1 MGFLLEGICGFGQ
14 SYSLKE
20 EFRNSCGNYVK
31 VNDFEPCNG
40 EYVAKLQL
48 TSAQMDYG
56 DFFIVSNQTT
66 TQGLTYGDGIGRQDW
81 GDKFFYI
88 SLSCDSYPCFV
99 YVKISST
106 GSISATKT
114 APSCGA
120 TITGSPEISANFTK
134 ICENSYPTLTVD
146 PSSFTEISPEYTA
159 KRYWYLGD
167 ARLDTTA
174 NKPSIIAS
182 RAGTY
187 TYRVDIGS
195 PATAKKTSN
204 SITIGT
210 RTGTATI
217 IPDKDEPTLSS
228 ITLSSL
234 VGGTPAPVTI
244 SPKIDNPCGTTAYT
258 ITASL
263 SPTESVL
270 SDGNFSINDNDG
282 SFEISGI
289 YSTASNAEYNGTL
302 YLKSDGLT
310 TVAIPLRGTIA
321 TPLTSVSVADCEPIG
336 GAAGEYVATV
346 VGGVPPLSYD
356 WYVNGSKVATTSVPK
371 YRPAS
376 TPSSLYCVVTDYSG
390 TSEESDP
397 VSSLGLVNV
406 GGEGH
411 IQTLQDLFLCNGKYY
426 FKGKTTQNNNIRFA
440 IQNGGNYTNAFNIT
454 GEHLTK
460 NNSWRNGSANIPVYE
475 ITGIDQNVIFYC
487 VIDEAANTIAYL
499 PGNTVLDCEV
509 RITDSVL
516 TASRLAFCN
525 ANDEITLTASA
536 TMNNPARCYPQYVWY
551 KNGMEIQSGDD
562 NTITATVDDAG
573 YYSCKIYVNGSTFIE
588 TEEISLAT
596 PAPSIALSERTLTI
610 ESQKGENL
618 PTMVIHPRVV
628 GSCTPE
634 MDDFEVTGPFNVVDN
649 GDGTYSVTPTYTNK
663 EITDDP
669 YEGTITFKT
678 LAVDGVSYITKTEQ
692 LRGYVFPCSG
702 GEITTFDFDTDG
714 HSIGDESNGITLSTT
729 MTQTTDGNKYKED
742 KYILSSGSTKF
753 NNTVAMDGI
762 SGNAIQFGQSSADET
777 TVLTLSGLYS
787 DIKYKISMIAG
798 ANISEGDYNYI
809 IKIGSHEEL
818 FRRHQNGDGIKDPGR
833 RISAVITNATN
844 VNITVQKVLSGSSN
858 DRTYSYFDDIKIEKL
873 CPPTVTVDL
882 TEGAPCAGSGTFT
895 ATVSG
900 TGPFTYQWYVNNTL
914 KEKIEEAEATAGTL
928 NTWTCSDNLVTNDKV
943 KCVVTDANGLSDES
957 NAYNIS
963 CLGITPTL
971 SASEVCI
978 GSDVTAKITAAEK
991 ASIESTGEATYQWFK
1006 GSTAKS
1012 AASKTYNDLALVG
1025 VLATDEG
1032 SYTLHVTKS
1041 DGITYI
1047 SGAVVLTITKPA
1059 FDVNKTSLGLT
1070 SGNSYSET
1078 VTVSNKNSCYDNEHG
1093 ATALFNGADAT
1104 KFEISNSGDVYTASL
1119 VSAAQSVAGVY
1130 TTDLIMYDR
1139 DDSNKKT
1146 IAVTATVPLNVSEP
1160 ASERPCVAE
1169 VGFTSTVSGTRA
1181 GATYTWYVNN
1191 VEDASGS
1198 IAASTS
1204 STEIAFHPSTDL
1216 GVNDVVKLTVE
1227 TNDGLTQTVT
1237 KTITSC
1243 GPLTTFTTSLPSF
1256 SNGKEY
1262 TVCQGQSATL
1272 AFTPKHENATGYTL
1286 SFQWYKDGVA
1296 IAGATTASYTV
1307 NPVLEGEHTYKLV
1320 ANLTNGGT
1328 VFDNS
1333 VTVKLNG
1340 VSGAYSID
1348 DVKGCGGES
1357 ISFVEKNN
1365 EVGLHWKAAGDSY
1378 SVAGST
1384 SNLIETE
1391 QTFPSG
1397 SSRTYYFAY
1406 KSELGNSYC
1415 RETSAT
1421 ATGYSDDFIKATSIN
1436 ASTTSYICKY
1446 ATDKTGITDMT
1457 VSVTNCTGGAP
1468 AESPTYQWYRT
1479 TVKNSIEGAEEIT
1492 GEITGESGATL
1503 DKSLISTDDDG
1514 IYYYFCKITS
1524 GVNTIYSDFW
1534 YLRVFPAPEPPV
1546 IEDAAMANGQYYI
1559 VPVDNLELKQVDP
1572 NDPENDDWDNK
1583 KWRKGDSF
1591 AINWTG
1597 IKTYKARYLTT
1608 TVNITGIG
1616 PAYFN
1621 CHSEVV
1627 DFQVWAGDNV
1637 DVIEASTTFA
1647 DATVCRND
1655 TENQP
1660 HWHIQGASEWGMN
1673 NLTYTWYRTKTNTTT
1688 GGVVVSN
1695 EASYNPPIDSVGTY
1709 YYYCIIGYSG
1719 RTATK
1724 TVGPHSVT
1732 VNGMNGLDIED
1743 QYFCPDGTTSLFFE
1757 YDDATYDVKW
1767 GDKINRLT
1775 LPSRSAGDTD
1785 PIVHPGLKAT
1795 AGMGAKK
1802 FYFAVTETPG
1812 SGCVTIDSAT
1822 AYIRDDMS
1830 TYILTESL
1838 ESAEVCEGDEPTLS
1852 VNAEYCVNGA
1862 GTGAVELTFTW
1873 YRNTTGEID
1882 DAVSEVVKTEK
1893 MNSGYTSNYVPSD
1906 HSGTEYYYYCKI
1918 TGKVGA
1924 TALTESYSSVSKVIV
1939 HPTPIIDVVTVP
1951 AIDESSKEIETYCT
1965 GDIKFTA
1972 KDGFVGYVWQSGTYD
1987 GSTFTPATN
1996 AASAVA
2002 GHTFQ
2007 PDCNALTQ
2015 PTGFRIAVED
2025 VYGCPKDTVIQLNI
2039 HPLGATYYY
2048 CGPKSGDSYS
2058 GEAVWGLN
2066 DVSNWHTNQNCTGD
2080 SPADFDHPACVY
2092 IIDNNSTSGSPWTV
2106 ELKAGQTWNISGAGS
2121 RVQVGDGTWER
2132 ISSNVGGATAKS
2144 DWKDGI
2150 NYKME
2155 FFSTL
2160 ESDDVTEKFSAV
2172 SNYDFRSDAKGFKVS
2187 GTMNCNNGVV
2197 IDVTSGGALEI
2208 ATDAGNP
2215 AIGNCDIDW
2224 YNPKEG
2230 GNGYDP
2236 NASTSYNV
2244 WAVPGSSVTYSGTGV
2259 RAIQPVS
2266 YSQLYIENTSTG
2278 AEFPDDYVEVKQ
2290 VMNVSNPSNVSTTGD
2305 VHYVGALE
2313 QTIAPIEYKELVLDN
2328 VSKKTMG
2335 GDVKVTE
2342 QLYISPSAKLGGG
2355 NDYNVMTITAT
2366 GENAVVYKGKF
2377 EAGNSIFEYV
2387 GEGETT
2393 VAAMPYYTLALTDVD
2408 VDRSETDGVV
2418 SLTSITPNPSMGSP
2432 RTLSTDGIV
2441 GVAGN
2446 MYTSSTASYTVDGS
2460 TVEFNGDAQQEIP
2473 EFTFYNLAINNTSVE
2488 NNTTSSMDNL
2498 NTVVIGG
2505 NVEVT
2510 NQLLL
2515 QKGILYTDNYAD
2527 GQDAYHNPIPRYSL
2541 KVTNTAADAVGTG
2554 HFTSTQDAAFIVGTL
2569 ERSLPANANGSN
2581 VTTVYEFPMGN
2592 FSKYYMPLEMS
2603 KLTTTGTSSVK
2614 VSAKDGVAG
2623 SAMNSPLQALDHS
2636 KFWTID
2642 GVGGYSSASVSIE
2655 SQDNLGEYN
2664 SVAYAQQREGVFET
2678 AYGTVNGKAIEHSND
2693 ATTSFSVGS
2702 GVVTFGKRLSTPHT
2716 YYYDCSKTPDADITD
2731 INSWWTGE
2739 RGTGTR
2745 ATSFNEDDATWI
2757 IECNAT
2763 VSTNPLSITGSNV
2776 VVILEENARLNVNNT
2791 TAFASFRQVE
2801 GSMVNISAQKQFT
2814 VYGTHEVGHYAGVNN
2829 YGTFNTYSKTFAIDY
2844 GAFVNNYSEGTWNM
2858 YNSALQVS
2866 SSDGSSNSKSGHVV
2880 NYGNINMTNSSLYV
2894 SGRFTDVKNEDGAVW
2909 IIDNTMSANNKSV
2922 VFDNVEFRVNNNS
2935 NQYVSMECGSAFY
2948 VKHSDMTIWYGG
2960 MEDNDAFINGD
2971 IIVEDGNMLVRRKAQ
2986 GGGNMNIV
2994 GGGCGSIYLLD
3005 TDGSG
3010 DGILTIQGSGGS
3022 RFNVD
3027 GTVYAMGVVTQGG
3040 SGDEIH
3046 VRDGGFLFIG
3056 NLGATLSQYSWVF
3069 TIKVEEGGTLNYCG
3083 NRTAMGDNVG
3093 SNAGTLNY
3101 AESFY
3106 ESGLDNPIN
3115 QGDFSNISGYIH
3127 ALYSDNEA
3135 CMADYNARTK
3145 NEVNALLPVEL
3156 TMLYGI
3162 CIDENT
3168 VELRWQTASETNND
3182 YFTILRSFDGI
3193 NFEEIGI
3200 VMGAGTT
3207 TEFHNYEY
3215 YDTDEKEGV
3224 VYYKLRQTDFDG
3236 NTTESKVIAVQT
3248 CGKNAHFKI
3257 KQDEIEV
3264 FFRNPQANY
3273 VVITSI
3279 TGQIFYSKKFT
3290 NVEEARIAVPQRKG
3304 IYIISVIDNKQITS
3318 EKFIR

>member
-1 MGFLLEGICGFGQ
+1 MKTNSIRKELNEFILAFVFFLTIVGCVFGQ
-14 SYSLKE
+14 TTVTISAQQGAGSFSSVENCGTKYFAKFKTDRYTGPCIIIQINGNNCSYSCSGTL
-20 EFRNSCGNYVK
+20 GNTT
-31 VNDFEPCNG
+31 FS
-40 EYVAKLQL
+40 KL
-48 TSAQMDYG
+48 SDGYYG
-56 DFFIVSNQTT
+56 DYSHSVGDEFDAYVIVNTS
-66 TQGLTYGDGIGRQDW
+66 
-81 GDKFFYI
+81 
-88 SLSCDSYPCFV
+88 
-99 YVKISST
+99 
-106 GSISATKT
+106 GSGSVEFSRSK
-114 APSCGA
+114 PNCGA
-120 TITGSPEISANFTK
+120 EISGKPAITSTSSQY
-134 ICENSYPTLTVD
+134 CPLSVPVLSVT
-146 PSSFTEISPEYTA
+146 PSSFSTSGTTSPYPLKKWYKGENPINEANPDASYIVDGPGTYSYRVKVAADKDWVKSNEITITQPT
-159 KRYWYLGD
+159 G
-167 ARLDTTA
+167 T
-174 NKPSIIAS
+174 PSIV
-182 RAGTY
+182 T
-187 TYRVDIGS
+187 DIDEINLFSLKDGD
-195 PATAKKTSN
+195 PA
-204 SITIGT
+204 
-210 RTGTATI
+210 
-217 IPDKDEPTLSS
+217 E
-228 ITLSSL
+228 
-234 VGGTPAPVTI
+234 VTI
-244 SPKIDNPCGTTAYT
+244 TSSVENTCGTHT

-263 SPTESVL
+263 SPDSDVL
-270 SDGNFSINDNDG
+270 SDEKFSITAKGNG
-282 SFEISGI
+282 SFTIDNT
-289 YSTASNAEYNGTL
+289 YSTASDAEFTGTL
-302 YLKSDGLT
+302 YLKSAGLT
-310 TVAIPLRGTIA
+310 TVSIPLRGTIV

-336 GAAGEYVATV
+336 GEPGEYVATV

-371 YRPAS
+371 YKPAS

-390 TSEESDP
+390 APQTSNTVTGERVEVKFGDASWTTLKFCGEHQYVYTGTISGHDQGQFQIKINGGDNKINEYTKTTSGPGVWANDYYTNYLNDGGTTYTYYFVINTSEKTVYVTRDP
-397 VSSLGLVNV
+397 
-406 GGEGH
+406 
-411 IQTLQDLFLCNGKYY
+411 
-426 FKGKTTQNNNIRFA
+426 
-440 IQNGGNYTNAFNIT
+440 NY
-454 GEHLTK
+454 
-460 NNSWRNGSANIPVYE
+460 
-475 ITGIDQNVIFYC
+475 C
-487 VIDEAANTIAYL
+487 
-499 PGNTVLDCEV
+499 DCET
-509 RITDSVL
+509 RITTPVL
-516 TASRLAFCN
+516 TATQMAFCN
-525 ANDEITLTASA
+525 ANDIITLTASA
-536 TMNNPARCYPQYVWY
+536 TTNNPAPCYPQYVWY
-551 KNGMEIQSGDD
+551 KNGSVVKSGDE
-562 NTITATVDDAG
+562 NTITASIDDAG

-588 TEEISLAT
+588 TEEISLST
-596 PAPSIALSERTLTI
+596 PAPSIALSERTLTL

-618 PTMVIHPRVV
+618 PTKVINPRVV

-634 MDDFEVTGPFNVVDN
+634 FADFEVTGPFNVVDN
-649 GDGTYSVTPTYTNK
+649 HDGTYSVTPTYTNK
-663 EITDDP
+663 EVTDDP
-669 YEGTITFKT
+669 YTGTITFKT
-678 LAVDGVSYITKTEQ
+678 LAVDGVSYITKTEE

-702 GEITTFDFDTDG
+702 GEIATFDFDAISSFDQQGRMT
-714 HSIGDESNGITLSTT
+714 SNGITISTI
-729 MTQTTDGNKYKED
+729 MEELLNSNSADYSD
-742 KYILSSGSTKF
+742 KYRISNTPFFQNADPLNGVSGKAFLVSQ
-753 NNTVAMDGI
+753 G
-762 SGNAIQFGQSSADET
+762 SASET
-777 TVLTLSGLYS
+777 TVLTISGLS
-787 DIKYKISMIAG
+787 PDLKYKISMVAG
-798 ANISEGDYNYI
+798 SNAQYGDYQYA
-809 IKIGSHEEL
+809 IKLGSTTET
-818 FRRHQNGDGIKDPGR
+818 FNRIQNGGTYPSYTPAKEGAKIMTS
-833 RISAVITNATN
+833 IITSVSS
-844 VNITVQKVLSGSSN
+844 VNITVGKEKLGGDPVN
-858 DRTYSYFDDIKIEKL
+858 RTYSYFDDIKIEKL
-873 CPPTVTVDL
+873 CPPTVSVDL

-914 KEKIEEAEATAGTL
+914 KETIEEAEATSGTL

-1006 GSTAKS
+1006 GAIAKS
-1012 AASKTYNDLALVG
+1012 AASKTYSDLALVG

-1059 FDVNKTSLGLT
+1059 FDVNKTSLSLT

-1078 VTVSNKNSCYDNEHG
+1078 VTVSNKNSCYDN
-1093 ATALFNGADAT
+1093 ATALFNGADAA
-1104 KFEISNSGDVYTASL
+1104 KFEVSRSGDVYTASL

-1216 GVNDVVKLTVE
+1216 DVNDVVKLTVE

-1243 GPLTTFTTSLPSF
+1243 GPLTTFTTSLPGF

-1262 TVCQGQSATL
+1262 IVCSGLSTTL
-1272 AFTPKHENATGYTL
+1272 SFTPHHENATGYTP

-1296 IAGATTASYTV
+1296 IAGATTATYTV
-1307 NPVLEGEHTYKLV
+1307 NPVFADEHTYKLV
-1320 ANLTNGGT
+1320 AKLTNGGT

-1357 ISFVEKNN
+1357 INFVEKNN
-1365 EVGLHWKAAGDSY
+1365 EVGVHWKVAGGSY
-1378 SVAGST
+1378 SGTGTT
-1384 SNLIETE
+1384 SNLIETG

-1421 ATGYSDDFIKATSIN
+1421 ATGYGSDYIKITS
-1436 ASTTSYICKY
+1436 APPSRLMICKY
-1446 ATDKTGITDMT
+1446 DNENNLVLSPD
-1457 VSVTNCTGGAP
+1457 VSVTVADCEGNTP
-1468 AESPTYQWYRT
+1468 AGPVSYQWYRT
-1479 TVKNSIEGAEEIT
+1479 TIENAIDGAEEIT
-1492 GEITGESGATL
+1492 GATSATL
-1503 DKSLISTDDDG
+1503 DKNLVDVSEVG
-1514 IYYYFCKITS
+1514 RFYYFCKVTS
-1524 GVNTIYSDFW
+1524 GDMEIYSASW
-1534 YLRVFPAPEPPV
+1534 YLRVLPAPEAPV
-1546 IEDAAMANGQYYI
+1546 VEDAAMRNGQYYI
-1559 VPVDNLELKQVDP
+1559 VPIDGLQLKYG
-1572 NDPENDDWDNK
+1572 DDSFTTY
-1583 KWRKGDSF
+1583 RKGDQF
-1591 AINWTG
+1591 EVNWGTPEG
-1597 IKTYKARYLTT
+1597 TVRTYHARYALRTSDDE
-1608 TVNITGIG
+1608 VNFT
-1616 PAYFN
+1616 
-1621 CHSEVV
+1621 CHSEET
-1627 DFQVWAGDNV
+1627 DFYVWAGYNV
-1637 DVIEASTTFA
+1637 NYISESTTFA

-1673 NLTYTWYRTKTNTTT
+1673 NLTYTWYRTKTSATT

-1743 QYFCPDGTTSLFFE
+1743 SYFCPDGSQVSFS
-1757 YDDATYDVKW
+1757 YADDTYPVYW
-1767 GDKINRLT
+1767 GNRMDRLNSAMNSRAAGSTDALEVYGMTASSDK
-1775 LPSRSAGDTD
+1775 AGNSYKHYFKVTD
-1785 PIVHPGLKAT
+1785 GN
-1795 AGMGAKK
+1795 
-1802 FYFAVTETPG
+1802 
-1812 SGCVTIDSAT
+1812 GCVTIDSAT
-1822 AYIRDDMS
+1822 AHIRDDLS

-1893 MNSGYTSNYVPSD
+1893 MSSGYTSNYVPSD

-1918 TGKVGA
+1918 TGKVDA

-1951 AIDESSKEIETYCT
+1951 AITNEVIETYCT

-1996 AASAVA
+1996 AASAVS
-2002 GHTFQ
+2002 GHSFQ

-2080 SPADFDHPACVY
+2080 SPSDFDHPACVY

-2172 SNYDFRSDAKGFKVS
+2172 SNYDFRSDAKGFKIS

-2197 IDVTSGGALEI
+2197 IDVTSGSALEI

-2215 AIGNCDIDW
+2215 AIGNCAIDW

-2278 AEFPDDYVEVKQ
+2278 AVFPDDYVEVKQ

-2393 VAAMPYYTLALTDVD
+2393 VAAMPYYSLALTDVD
-2408 VDRSETDGVV
+2408 VVRTETDGVV
-2418 SLTSITPNPSMGSP
+2418 SLTSVTPNPSMGSP

-2603 KLTTTGTSSVK
+2603 KLTTTGASSVK

-2745 ATSFNEDDATWI
+2745 ATSFTEDDATWI

-2829 YGTFNTYSKTFAIDY
+2829 YGTFDTYSKTFAIDY
-2844 GAFVNNYSEGTWNM
+2844 GAFVNNYFEGTWNM

-3027 GTVYAMGVVTQGG
+3027 GTVYAMGIVTQGG

-3273 VVITSI
+3273 VVITSV

-3304 IYIISVIDNKQITS
+3304 IYIISVIDSKQITS

>member
-1 MGFLLEGICGFGQ
+1 MKTNSIRKELNEFILAFVFFLTIVGCVFGQ
-14 SYSLKE
+14 TTVTISAQQGAGSFSSVENCGTKYFAKFKTDRYTGPCIIIQINGNNCSYSCSGTL
-20 EFRNSCGNYVK
+20 GNTT
-31 VNDFEPCNG
+31 FS
-40 EYVAKLQL
+40 KL
-48 TSAQMDYG
+48 SDGYYG
-56 DFFIVSNQTT
+56 DYSHSVGDEFDAYVIVNTS
-66 TQGLTYGDGIGRQDW
+66 
-81 GDKFFYI
+81 
-88 SLSCDSYPCFV
+88 
-99 YVKISST
+99 
-106 GSISATKT
+106 GSGSVEFSRSK
-114 APSCGA
+114 PNCGA
-120 TITGSPEISANFTK
+120 EISGKPAITSTSSQY
-134 ICENSYPTLTVD
+134 CPLSVPVLSVT
-146 PSSFTEISPEYTA
+146 PSSFSTSGTTSPYPLKKWYKGENPINEANPDASYTVDGPGTYSYRVKVAADKDWVKSNEITITQPT
-159 KRYWYLGD
+159 G
-167 ARLDTTA
+167 T
-174 NKPSIIAS
+174 PSIV
-182 RAGTY
+182 T
-187 TYRVDIGS
+187 DIDEINLFSLKDGD
-195 PATAKKTSN
+195 PA
-204 SITIGT
+204 
-210 RTGTATI
+210 
-217 IPDKDEPTLSS
+217 E
-228 ITLSSL
+228 
-234 VGGTPAPVTI
+234 VTI
-244 SPKIDNPCGTTAYT
+244 TSSVENTCGTHT

-263 SPTESVL
+263 SPDSDVL
-270 SDGNFSINDNDG
+270 SDEKFSITAKGNG
-282 SFEISGI
+282 SFTIDNT

-310 TVAIPLRGTIA
+310 TVAIPLRGTIV

-336 GAAGEYVATV
+336 GEPGEYVATV

-371 YRPAS
+371 YKPAS

-390 TSEESDP
+390 APQTSNTVTGERVEVKFGDASWTTLKFCGEHQYVYTGTISGHDQGQFQIKINGGDNKINEYTKTTSGPGVWANDYYTNYLNDGGTTYTYYFVINTSEKTVYVTRDP
-397 VSSLGLVNV
+397 
-406 GGEGH
+406 
-411 IQTLQDLFLCNGKYY
+411 
-426 FKGKTTQNNNIRFA
+426 
-440 IQNGGNYTNAFNIT
+440 NY
-454 GEHLTK
+454 
-460 NNSWRNGSANIPVYE
+460 
-475 ITGIDQNVIFYC
+475 C
-487 VIDEAANTIAYL
+487 
-499 PGNTVLDCEV
+499 DCET
-509 RITDSVL
+509 RITTPVL
-516 TASRLAFCN
+516 TATQMAFCN
-525 ANDEITLTASA
+525 ANDIITLTASA
-536 TMNNPARCYPQYVWY
+536 TTNNPAPCYPQYVWY
-551 KNGMEIQSGDD
+551 KNGSVVKSGDE
-562 NTITATVDDAG
+562 NTITASIDDAG

-588 TEEISLAT
+588 TEEISLST
-596 PAPSIALSERTLTI
+596 PAPSIALSERTLTL

-618 PTMVIHPRVV
+618 PTKVINPRVV

-634 MDDFEVTGPFNVVDN
+634 FADFEVTGPFNVVDN
-649 GDGTYSVTPTYTNK
+649 HDGTYSVTPTYTNK
-663 EITDDP
+663 EVTDDP
-669 YEGTITFKT
+669 YTGTITFKT
-678 LAVDGVSYITKTEQ
+678 LAVDGVSYITKTEE

-702 GEITTFDFDTDG
+702 GEIATFDFDAISSFDQQGRMT
-714 HSIGDESNGITLSTT
+714 SNGITISTI
-729 MTQTTDGNKYKED
+729 MEELLNSNSADYSD
-742 KYILSSGSTKF
+742 KYRISNTPFFQNADPLNGVSGKAFLVSQ
-753 NNTVAMDGI
+753 G
-762 SGNAIQFGQSSADET
+762 SASET
-777 TVLTLSGLYS
+777 TVLTISGLS
-787 DIKYKISMIAG
+787 PDLKYKISMVAG
-798 ANISEGDYNYI
+798 SNAQYGDYQYA
-809 IKIGSHEEL
+809 IKLGSTTET
-818 FRRHQNGDGIKDPGR
+818 FNRIQNGGTYPSYTPAKEGAKIMTS
-833 RISAVITNATN
+833 IITSVSS
-844 VNITVQKVLSGSSN
+844 VNITVGKEKLGGDPVN
-858 DRTYSYFDDIKIEKL
+858 RTYSYFDDIKIEKL
-873 CPPTVTVDL
+873 CPPTVSVDL

-900 TGPFTYQWYVNNTL
+900 TGPFTYRWYVNNTL
-914 KEKIEEAEATAGTL
+914 KETIEEAEATSGTL
-928 NTWTCSDNLVTNDKV
+928 NTWTCGVDLVTNDKV
-943 KCVVTDANGLSDES
+943 KCVITDVYGLSDES
-957 NAYNIS
+957 NQYNIS

-971 SASEVCI
+971 SDSEVCI
-978 GSDVTAKITAAEK
+978 GSNVTAKIKSEDTPAL
-991 ASIESTGEATYQWFK
+991 GDATTFQWFK
-1006 GSTAKS
+1006 GSTAKTT
-1012 AASKTYNDLALVG
+1012 ASSVYSDLSLVG

-1059 FDVNKTSLGLT
+1059 FDVNKTSLSLT

-1078 VTVSNKNSCYDNEHG
+1078 VTVSNKNSCYDN
-1093 ATALFNGADAT
+1093 ATALFNGADAA
-1104 KFEISNSGDVYTASL
+1104 KFEVSRSGDVYTASL

-1216 GVNDVVKLTVE
+1216 DVNDVVKLTVE

-1243 GPLTTFTTSLPSF
+1243 GPLTTFTTSLTSF

-1272 AFTPKHENATGYTL
+1272 AFTPNHENAAGYTP

-1296 IAGATTASYTV
+1296 IAGATTATYTV
-1307 NPVLEGEHTYKLV
+1307 NPVLAGEHTYKLV
-1320 ANLTNGGT
+1320 AKLTNGGT

-1333 VTVKLNG
+1333 VSVKLNG

-1357 ISFVEKNN
+1357 INFVEKNN
-1365 EVGLHWKAAGDSY
+1365 EVGVHWKVAGDSY
-1378 SVAGST
+1378 SGTGTT
-1384 SNLIETE
+1384 SNLIETG

-1406 KSELGNSYC
+1406 KSELGNNYC

-1421 ATGYSDDFIKATSIN
+1421 ATGYSDDFIKATSVN
-1436 ASTTSYICKY
+1436 ANTPSFICKY
-1446 ATDKTGITDMT
+1446 ATDKTGITGMT

-1468 AESPTYQWYRT
+1468 AVEPSYQWYRT
-1479 TVKNSIEGAEEIT
+1479 TIKNSVEGAEEIT
-1492 GEITGESGATL
+1492 GATAATL
-1503 DKSLISTDDDG
+1503 DKSLISTDVDNE
-1514 IYYYFCKITS
+1514 YYYFCKITS
-1524 GVNTIYSDFW
+1524 GANVIYSDFW

-1546 IEDAAMANGQYYI
+1546 IEDAALRNGQSYLA
-1559 VPVDNLELKQVDP
+1559 PVDNIELMNSTKP
-1572 NDPENDDWDNK
+1572 WS
-1583 KWRKGDSF
+1583 RYAKGQEF
-1591 AINWTG
+1591 EVNWTG
-1597 IKTYKARYLTT
+1597 IKTCYARYLTT
-1608 TVNITGIG
+1608 TVNTTGIG
-1616 PAYFN
+1616 PDHYD
-1621 CHSEVV
+1621 CYSEEVP
-1627 DFQVWAGDNV
+1627 FQIWAGYNV

-1767 GDKINRLT
+1767 GDKINKLT
-1775 LPSRSAGDTD
+1775 LPSRSAGSTD

-1822 AYIRDDMS
+1822 AHVRNDLS
-1830 TYILTESL
+1830 TYVLTETM
-1838 ESAEVCEGDEPTLS
+1838 EGGEFCEGDDPTLS

-1862 GTGAVELTFTW
+1862 EVGAVSLTYTW
-1873 YRNTTGEID
+1873 YKNTTGEID
-1882 DAVSEVVKTEK
+1882 DASSDVVKTET
-1893 MNSGYTSNYVPSD
+1893 MNSGVSNYVPED
-1906 HSGTEYYYYCKI
+1906 NSGTEYYYYCKI

-1924 TALTESYSSVSKVIV
+1924 TALAESYSSVSKVTV

-1972 KDGFVGYVWQSGTYD
+1972 KEGFVGYVWQSGTYD

-2106 ELKAGQTWNISGAGS
+2106 ELKEGQTWNVGGAGS

-2132 ISSNVGGATAKS
+2132 ISRNVGGATANS
-2144 DWKDGI
+2144 AWKDNI

-2160 ESDDVTEKFSAV
+2160 ESDDVTEKFSAI
-2172 SNYDFRSDAKGFKVS
+2172 SNFDFRSDAKGLKIS

-2278 AEFPDDYVEVKQ
+2278 AVFPDDYVEVKQ

-2418 SLTSITPNPSMGSP
+2418 SLTSVTPNPSMGSP

-2603 KLTTTGTSSVK
+2603 KLTTTGASSVK

-2745 ATSFNEDDATWI
+2745 ATSFTEDDATWI

-3022 RFNVD
+3022 HFNVK
-3027 GTVYAMGVVTQGG
+3027 GTVYAMGIVTQGG
-3040 SGDEIH
+3040 SGDEIN
-3046 VRDGGFLFIG
+3046 VQNGGFLFIG

-3069 TIKVEEGGTLNYCG
+3069 TIKVEKGGTLNYCG

-3106 ESGLDNPIN
+3106 ESGLDNPLH
-3115 QGDFSNISGYIH
+3115 QGDFSDISGTIH

-3273 VVITSI
+3273 VVITSV

-3304 IYIISVIDNKQITS
+3304 IYIISVIDSKQITS

>member
-1 MGFLLEGICGFGQ
+1 MKMNSTFRFFLKTLIAIFISVAVTIQGGAQ
-14 SYSLKE
+14 TVTLKLI
-20 EFRNSCGNYVK
+20 SSKG
-31 VNDFEPCNG
+31 
-40 EYVAKLQL
+40 A
-48 TSAQMDYG
+48 G
-56 DFFIVSNQTT
+56 DFSDGEVFTVCSSGTKWFLHGTHQGAFESYIVIDGVVLGGDGSTYATINGSGWDEFYTAYANWGGSWVNGKGAKKKNTDASYYIIVELSGTTATVTYTT
-66 TQGLTYGDGIGRQDW
+66 TPPTCSA
-81 GDKFFYI
+81 
-88 SLSCDSYPCFV
+88 SLSGDL
-99 YVKISST
+99 
-106 GSISATKT
+106 SISANKT
-114 APSCGA
+114 TLC
-120 TITGSPEISANFTK
+120 GSP
-134 ICENSYPTLTVD
+134 YPVLTVD
-146 PSSFTEISPEYTA
+146 KAYTVVGVDPGYPKEKWYKGNNPINEATGNTYSATE
-159 KRYWYLGD
+159 
-167 ARLDTTA
+167 
-174 NKPSIIAS
+174 
-182 RAGTY
+182 AGTY
-187 TYRVDIGS
+187 TYRVYASASLYKISNEITIAAPSGNPYIAAD
-195 PATAKKTSN
+195 KTSVN
-204 SITIGT
+204 LSSYVNNTPSGVIITPRMENTCGAETITAELADGSAYFNLTDNGNGT
-210 RTGTATI
+210 YTISNRYGTSSAGSYTGTLHFKAEGRTTLVV
-217 IPDKDEPTLSS
+217 PVTGNVYEPLSS
-228 ITLSSL
+228 
-234 VGGTPAPVTI
+234 VTI
-244 SPKIDNPCGTTAYT
+244 SG
-258 ITASL
+258 
-263 SPTESVL
+263 
-270 SDGNFSINDNDG
+270 
-282 SFEISGI
+282 
-289 YSTASNAEYNGTL
+289 
-302 YLKSDGLT
+302 
-310 TVAIPLRGTIA
+310 
-321 TPLTSVSVADCEPIG
+321 CEPIG
-336 GAAGEYVATV
+336 GGDKEYTATV
-346 VGGVPPLSYD
+346 IGGVPPLSYQ
-356 WYVNGSKVATTSVPK
+356 WYVNGASVSGATSAIYK
-371 YRPAS
+371 LAS
-376 TPSSLYCVVTDYSG
+376 TPSSIYCKVTDYSG
-390 TSEESDP
+390 VSIESA
-397 VSSLGLVNV
+397 SLDSYSLLSGDNMANSNFHPIGGLTRCGSDYEYVFS
-406 GGEGH
+406 G
-411 IQTLQDLFLCNGKYY
+411 TLNADQ
-426 FKGKTTQNNNIRFA
+426 QPAFA
-440 IQNGGNYTNAFNIT
+440 IMRGNDFISTLTGTDITKDDNFYIGGSYGNKPTYKLNRTWHDNLPTLWFKI
-454 GEHLTK
+454 
-460 NNSWRNGSANIPVYE
+460 
-475 ITGIDQNVIFYC
+475 NVSN
-487 VIDEAANTIAYL
+487 NTIAYQ
-499 PGNTVLDCEV
+499 TTSYDCET
-509 RITDSVL
+509 RI
-516 TASRLAFCN
+516 ASPLLDASSLAFCDV
-525 ANDEITLTASA
+525 NDEITLTASA
-536 TMNNPARCYPQYVWY
+536 TMNNPASCYPQYVWY
-551 KNGMEIQSGDD
+551 KNGSVIQSGDD
-562 NTITATVDDAG
+562 NTITATIDDAG
-573 YYSCKIYVNGSTFIE
+573 YYSCKIYVNGRTSVE
-588 TEEISLAT
+588 TEEISLST
-596 PAPSIALSERTLTI
+596 PAPSIALSERTLTF
-610 ESQKGENL
+610 ESQKGESI

-634 MDDFEVTGPFNVVDN
+634 MDDFVVTGPFSVVDN

-678 LAVDGVSYITKTEQ
+678 LAVDGVSYITKTEE

-702 GEITTFDFDTDG
+702 GELFSEDFSSGEIPSSQIFSTDISASSG
-714 HSIGDESNGITLSTT
+714 QWSEGYVIGSSGNLLMNEDNEYSSLSGVSGNALQIYKKDDDGKWTCFNLKKNDAESLAKFKISFAYGSAYKYGNDRKIYIGGEKVAEFVKGDAAKSVQVSKIVNGS
-729 MTQTTDGNKYKED
+729 D
-742 KYILSSGSTKF
+742 LSSGL
-753 NNTVAMDGI
+753 
-762 SGNAIQFGQSSADET
+762 AIE
-777 TVLTLSGLYS
+777 
-787 DIKYKISMIAG
+787 
-798 ANISEGDYNYI
+798 SEGARLI
-809 IKIGSHEEL
+809 
-818 FRRHQNGDGIKDPGR
+818 
-833 RISAVITNATN
+833 
-844 VNITVQKVLSGSSN
+844 
-858 DRTYSYFDDIKIEKL
+858 YFDNIVVEKL
-873 CPPTVTVDL
+873 CPPTVSVDL

-900 TGPFTYQWYVNNTL
+900 TGPFTYRWYVNNTL
-914 KEKIEEAEATAGTL
+914 KETIEEAEATSGTL
-928 NTWTCSDNLVTNDKV
+928 NTWTCSDDLVTNDKV
-943 KCVVTDANGLSDES
+943 KCVITDVNGLSDES

-971 SASEVCI
+971 SDSEVCI
-978 GSDVTAKITAAEK
+978 GSNVTAKIKSEDTPAL
-991 ASIESTGEATYQWFK
+991 GDATTFQWFK
-1006 GSTAKS
+1006 GSTAKTT
-1012 AASKTYNDLALVG
+1012 ASSVYSDLSLVG

-1059 FDVNKTSLGLT
+1059 FDVNKTSLNLT

-1078 VTVSNKNSCYDNEHG
+1078 VTVSNPNSCYDE
-1093 ATALFNGADAT
+1093 ATALFNGADAA
-1104 KFEISNSGDVYTASL
+1104 KFEVSNSGNVYTASL

-1191 VEDASGS
+1191 VEAASGS

-1216 GVNDVVKLTVE
+1216 DVNDVVKLTVE

-1243 GPLTTFTTSLPSF
+1243 GPLTTFTTSLTSF

-1272 AFTPKHENATGYTL
+1272 AFTPNHENAAGYTP

-1296 IAGATTASYTV
+1296 IAGATTATYTV
-1307 NPVLEGEHTYKLV
+1307 NPVFAGEHTYKLV
-1320 ANLTNGGT
+1320 AKLTNGGT

-1333 VTVKLNG
+1333 VSVKLNG
-1340 VSGAYSID
+1340 VSGTYSID

-1357 ISFVEKNN
+1357 INFVEKNN
-1365 EVGLHWKAAGDSY
+1365 EVGVHWKVAGDSY
-1378 SVAGST
+1378 SGTGTT
-1384 SNLIETE
+1384 SNLIETG

-1421 ATGYSDDFIKATSIN
+1421 ATGYSDDFIKATSVN
-1436 ASTTSYICKY
+1436 ANTPSFICKY
-1446 ATDKTGITDMT
+1446 ATDKTGITGMT

-1492 GEITGESGATL
+1492 GKITGERGATL

-1546 IEDAAMANGQYYI
+1546 IEDAAMRNGQYYV
-1559 VPVDNLELKQVDP
+1559 VPIDNLELKQ
-1572 NDPENDDWDNK
+1572 ENNDWDNK
-1583 KWRKGDSF
+1583 KWSKGESF
-1591 AINWTG
+1591 AVNWTG
-1597 IKTYKARYLTT
+1597 IKTYYARYSQTT
-1608 TVNITGIG
+1608 HDDERNFDRTCYS
-1616 PAYFN
+1616 A
-1621 CHSEVV
+1621 EV
-1627 DFQVWAGDNV
+1627 DFQVWAGYNV

-1673 NLTYTWYRTKTNTTT
+1673 NLTYTWYRTKTSATT

-1743 QYFCPDGTTSLFFE
+1743 SYFCPIPVNSEDQTKISFE
-1757 YDDATYDVKW
+1757 YADGSYDV
-1767 GDKINRLT
+1767 GMASSLNYARNGRPMVT
-1775 LPSRSAGDTD
+1775 RSKGDTN
-1785 PIVHPGLKAT
+1785 PIEHPGLRPT
-1795 AGMGAKK
+1795 S
-1802 FYFAVTETPG
+1802 PG
-1812 SGCVTIDSAT
+1812 SSYKYYFFVTDDDECLTIDSAT
-1822 AYIRDDMS
+1822 AYVREDYS
-1830 TYILTESL
+1830 TYILSETTENG
-1838 ESAEVCEGDEPTLS
+1838 EFCEGDEPTLS
-1852 VNAEYCVNGA
+1852 VDASYCA
-1862 GTGAVELTFTW
+1862 TSGTPTINYQW
-1873 YRNTTGEID
+1873 YKNTTGEID
-1882 DAVSEVVKTEK
+1882 DLSPI
-1893 MNSGYTSNYVPSD
+1893 SGATSNSYTPTD
-1906 HSGTEYYYYCKI
+1906 KTGTEYYYYCKI
-1918 TGKVGA
+1918 TGNIGGA
-1924 TALTESYSSVSKVIV
+1924 SGQNFVESYSSISKVTV

-1951 AIDESSKEIETYCT
+1951 AIDGSSKEIETYCT

-1972 KDGFVGYVWQSGTYD
+1972 KEGFVGYVWQSGTYD

-1996 AASAVA
+1996 AVSAVA

-2025 VYGCPKDTVIQLNI
+2025 IHGCPKDTVIQLNI

-2048 CGPKSGDSYS
+2048 CGPKSGDEYND
-2058 GEAVWGLN
+2058 EAVWGLN
-2066 DVSNWHTNQNCTGD
+2066 DVNNWHTNQNCTGD

-2106 ELKAGQTWNISGAGS
+2106 ELKEGQTWNVGGAGS

-2132 ISSNVGGATAKS
+2132 ISRNVGGATANS
-2144 DWKDGI
+2144 AWKDNI

-2160 ESDDVTEKFSAV
+2160 ESDDVTEKFSAI
-2172 SNYDFRSDAKGFKVS
+2172 SNYDFRSDAKAVKIS
-2187 GTMNCNNGVV
+2187 GTMNCNDGVV

-2278 AEFPDDYVEVKQ
+2278 AVFPDDYVEVKQ

-2603 KLTTTGTSSVK
+2603 KLTTTGASSVK

-2745 ATSFNEDDATWI
+2745 ATSFTEDDATWI

-3027 GTVYAMGVVTQGG
+3027 GTVYAMGIVTQGG

-3273 VVITSI
+3273 VVITSV

-3304 IYIISVIDNKQITS
+3304 IYIISVIDSKQITS

>member
-1 MGFLLEGICGFGQ
+1 MKINSTCKNFYKILLALVGFLMMGVCGYGQTTVTISAAQGAGGFSSVSNCGTKYYASFTTDQYTGPCILIKINGSDCTYSSCSGTLGSTTFG
-14 SYSLKE
+14 
-20 EFRNSCGNYVK
+20 
-31 VNDFEPCNG
+31 
-40 EYVAKLQL
+40 KL
-48 TSAQMDYG
+48 ADGRYG
-56 DFFIVSNQTT
+56 DYSSAVGVSKKAYVIVNTA
-66 TQGLTYGDGIGRQDW
+66 
-81 GDKFFYI
+81 
-88 SLSCDSYPCFV
+88 
-99 YVKISST
+99 
-106 GSISATKT
+106 GSGSVEFSWDP
-114 APSCGA
+114 PSCGA
-120 TITGSPEISANFTK
+120 SITGSPVIEADFTK

-146 PSSFTEISPEYTA
+146 LSAVTESAAEYPA
-159 KRYWYLGD
+159 RRYWYLGD

-174 NKPSIIAS
+174 NKTSIKAGQT
-182 RAGTY
+182 GTY
-187 TYRVDIGS
+187 TYRIDIGT
-195 PATAKKTSN
+195 PAAAKTTSN

-210 RTGTATI
+210 RTGVATI
-217 IPDKDEPTLSS
+217 IPDEAEPTLSS

-234 VGGTPAPVTI
+234 VDGDPAPVTI
-244 SPKIDNPCGTTAYT
+244 SPKIDNPCGTTTYT
-258 ITASL
+258 ISASL
-263 SPTESVL
+263 SPTESVS
-270 SDGNFSINDNDG
+270 SDDNFAITANANG
-282 SFEISGI
+282 TFTISNN
-289 YSTASNAEYNGTL
+289 YSTASNAEFSGTL
-302 YLKSDGLT
+302 FLKCAGLT
-310 TVAIPLRGTIA
+310 TVPIALRGTIA

-336 GAAGEYVATV
+336 GEPGEYVATV

-390 TSEESDP
+390 ATRTSNTVTAYSLLSGAAMANSNFQPNGGLTRCGSDYEY
-397 VSSLGLVNV
+397 VFS
-406 GGEGH
+406 GELNAD
-411 IQTLQDLFLCNGKYY
+411 QQPA
-426 FKGKTTQNNNIRFA
+426 FA
-440 IQNGGNYTNAFNIT
+440 IMHGDDFISTLAGTDITKVNDFYIGSTYGNKPAYKLNKTWHDNLPTLWFKI
-454 GEHLTK
+454 
-460 NNSWRNGSANIPVYE
+460 
-475 ITGIDQNVIFYC
+475 NVST
-487 VIDEAANTIAYL
+487 NTIVYQ
-499 PGNTVLDCEV
+499 TTSFDCET
-509 RITDSVL
+509 RIANPILD
-516 TASRLAFCN
+516 ASKLAFCN
-525 ANDEITLTASA
+525 ADDEITLTASA
-536 TMNNPARCYPQYVWY
+536 TTNNPAPCYPQYVWY
-551 KNGMEIQSGDD
+551 KNGAVVQSGDD
-562 NTITATVDDAG
+562 NTITATIDDAG
-573 YYSCKIYVNGSTFIE
+573 YYSCKIYVNGSTSVE
-588 TEEISLAT
+588 TEEISLST
-596 PAPSIALSERTLTI
+596 PAPSIALSERTLTF
-610 ESQKGENL
+610 ESQKGESI
-618 PTMVIHPRVV
+618 PTMVIRPRVV

-634 MDDFEVTGPFNVVDN
+634 MDDFVVTGPFNVVDN

-678 LAVDGVSYITKTEQ
+678 LAVDGVSYITKTEK
-692 LRGYVFPCSG
+692 LMGYVFSCSA
-702 GEITTFDFDTDG
+702 EEKASVNFEDKELPDI
-714 HSIGDESNGITLSTT
+714 ISTT
-729 MTQTTDGNKYKED
+729 MTKTESTVYDDPRYAITNHNLYGFGNGFSTSTGYVFQAFQKD
-742 KYILSSGSTKF
+742 ASAFTAMTIDLSSFEGQGFLISMTATNNVYGTSSVTIGSTAHSISVGESKTITHVA
-753 NNTVAMDGI
+753 NNESSVDVTVANTDYRNGI
-762 SGNAIQFGQSSADET
+762 YFD
-777 TVLTLSGLYS
+777 
-787 DIKYKISMIAG
+787 
-798 ANISEGDYNYI
+798 
-809 IKIGSHEEL
+809 
-818 FRRHQNGDGIKDPGR
+818 
-833 RISAVITNATN
+833 
-844 VNITVQKVLSGSSN
+844 NITI
-858 DRTYSYFDDIKIEKL
+858 TKL
-873 CPPTVTVDL
+873 CPPTVSVDL

-895 ATVSG
+895 ATISG
-900 TGPFTYQWYVNNTL
+900 TGPFTYQWFVNGTL
-914 KEKIEEAEATAGTL
+914 KETIEEDEGTAGTL

-971 SASEVCI
+971 SDSEVCI

-1047 SGAVVLTITKPA
+1047 SGAVVLTITQPA
-1059 FDVNKTSLGLT
+1059 FDVNKTSLSLT
-1070 SGNSYSET
+1070 SGSLYSET
-1078 VTVSNKNSCYDNEHG
+1078 VTVSNKNSCYDN
-1093 ATALFNGADAT
+1093 ATALFNGADAA
-1104 KFEISNSGDVYTASL
+1104 KFEVSRSGDVYTASL

-1130 TTDLIMYDR
+1130 TTDLILYDR

-1216 GVNDVVKLTVE
+1216 DVNDVVKLTVE

-1272 AFTPKHENATGYTL
+1272 AFTPHHENATGYTP
-1286 SFQWYKDGVA
+1286 SFQWYKDGAA
-1296 IAGATTASYTV
+1296 IAGATTATYIV
-1307 NPVLEGEHTYKLV
+1307 NPVLAGEHTYKLV
-1320 ANLTNGGT
+1320 AKLTNGGT

-1333 VTVKLNG
+1333 VSVKLNG
-1340 VSGAYSID
+1340 VSGTYSID

-1357 ISFVEKNN
+1357 INFVEKNN
-1365 EVGLHWKAAGDSY
+1365 EVGVHWKVAGGSY
-1378 SVAGST
+1378 SGTGTT
-1384 SNLIETE
+1384 SNLIETG

-1421 ATGYSDDFIKATSIN
+1421 ATGYSDDFIKATSVN
-1436 ASTTSYICKY
+1436 ANTPSFICKY
-1446 ATDKTGITDMT
+1446 ATDKTGITGMT

-1468 AESPTYQWYRT
+1468 AVEPSYQWYRT

-1492 GEITGESGATL
+1492 GARDATL

-1546 IEDAAMANGQYYI
+1546 IEDAAMRNGQYYV
-1559 VPVDNLELKQVDP
+1559 VPIDNLELKQ
-1572 NDPENDDWDNK
+1572 ENNDWDNK
-1583 KWRKGDSF
+1583 KWSKGESF
-1591 AINWTG
+1591 AVNWTG
-1597 IKTYKARYLTT
+1597 IKTYYARYSQTT
-1608 TVNITGIG
+1608 HDDERNFDRTCYS
-1616 PAYFN
+1616 A
-1621 CHSEVV
+1621 EV
-1627 DFQVWAGDNV
+1627 DFQVWAGYNV

-1673 NLTYTWYRTKTNTTT
+1673 NLTYTWYRTKTSATT
-1688 GGVVVSN
+1688 GGEVVSN

-1767 GDKINRLT
+1767 GDKINRFT

-1802 FYFAVTETPG
+1802 FYFGVTDAYE
-1812 SGCVTIDSAT
+1812 CVTIDSAT
-1822 AYIRDDMS
+1822 AYIRDDLS

-1862 GTGAVELTFTW
+1862 GAGAVSLTYTW
-1873 YRNTTGEID
+1873 YKNTTGEID
-1882 DAVSEVVKTEK
+1882 DASSDVVKTET
-1893 MNSGYTSNYVPSD
+1893 MNSGFVSNYVPED
-1906 HSGTEYYYYCKI
+1906 NSGTDYYYYCKI

-1924 TALTESYSSVSKVIV
+1924 TALAESYSSVSKVTV

-1951 AIDESSKEIETYCT
+1951 AITNEVIETYCT

-2025 VYGCPKDTVIQLNI
+2025 IHGCPKDTVIQLNI

-2048 CGPKSGDSYS
+2048 CGPKSGDEYND
-2058 GEAVWGLN
+2058 EAVWGLN
-2066 DVSNWHTNQNCTGD
+2066 DVNNWHTNQNCTGD

-2106 ELKAGQTWNISGAGS
+2106 ELKEGQTWNVGGAGS

-2132 ISSNVGGATAKS
+2132 ISRNVGGATANS
-2144 DWKDGI
+2144 AWKDDI

-2160 ESDDVTEKFSAV
+2160 ESDDVTEKFSAI
-2172 SNYDFRSDAKGFKVS
+2172 SNFDFRSDAKGLKIS

-2208 ATDAGNP
+2208 ATSAGNP
-2215 AIGNCDIDW
+2215 AIGNCAIDW

-2244 WAVPGSSVTYSGTGV
+2244 WAVPGSSVTYSGSGV
-2259 RAIQPVS
+2259 EKIQAVS
-2266 YSQLYIENTSTG
+2266 YSQLYIENTSTS
-2278 AEFPDDYVEVKQ
+2278 AVFPDDYVEVKQ
-2290 VMNVSNPSNVSTTGD
+2290 VMNVSDPNNIATTGD

-2393 VAAMPYYTLALTDVD
+2393 VAAMPYYTLALTGVD

-2603 KLTTTGTSSVK
+2603 KLTTTGASSVK

-2693 ATTSFSVGS
+2693 ATTTFSVGS

-2745 ATSFNEDDATWI
+2745 ATSFTEDDATWI

-2829 YGTFNTYSKTFAIDY
+2829 YGTFNTYSKSFAIDY
-2844 GAFVNNYSEGTWNM
+2844 GAFVNNYSNGTWNM

-2866 SSDGSSNSKSGHVV
+2866 SSDGSSNVKSGHIV

-3005 TDGSG
+3005 TDGDG

-3022 RFNVD
+3022 RFNID
-3027 GTVYAMGVVTQGG
+3027 GTVYAMGIVTQGG

-3106 ESGLDNPIN
+3106 ESGLDNPLH
-3115 QGDFSNISGYIH
+3115 QGDFSDISGTIH

-3145 NEVNALLPVEL
+3145 NEVNALLPIEL
-3156 TMLYGI
+3156 TMLYGV
-3162 CIDENT
+3162 CIDENM

-3273 VVITSI
+3273 VVITSV

-3304 IYIISVIDNKQITS
+3304 IYIISVIDSKQITS